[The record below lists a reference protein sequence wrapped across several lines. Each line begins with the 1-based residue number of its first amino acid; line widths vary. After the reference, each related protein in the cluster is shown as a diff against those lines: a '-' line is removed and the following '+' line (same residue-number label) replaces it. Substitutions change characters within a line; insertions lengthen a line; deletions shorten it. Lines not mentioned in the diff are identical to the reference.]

1 MNTRASVRY
10 AAPPLGGLRWQAPQP
25 PTGNGSLASAVQQ
38 PPLCPQT
45 GGYGLPEIY
54 GFGSA
59 LGDEDCLFLNV
70 YAAPNASDLPVFVW
84 LRMEPSLYFESS
96 FLAG

>member
-25 PTGNGSLASAVQQ
+25 PTGNGSLVSAVDQ

-54 GFGSA
+54 GFSSA

-84 LRMEPSLYFESS
+84 IRTKPSLYFESS

>member
-1 MNTRASVRY
+1 M
-10 AAPPLGGLRWQAPQP
+10 
-25 PTGNGSLASAVQQ
+25 AVDQ

-45 GGYGLPEIY
+45 GGYGLPVEF

-70 YAAPNASDLPVFVW
+70 YAAPNASGLPVFVW
-84 LRMEPSLYFESS
+84 IRTDPLLVFMALFALGVRGGISHCVTL
-96 FLAG
+96 